1 MGNMNNVPSAAPANS
16 DYGSIA
22 ILITLATALTL
33 AILIA
38 SHLIGPKRRRGP
50 IKHGTYESGMQPIGT
65 ARRRFNVRYYL
76 VAMLFLL
83 FDVEILFFFPWVS
96 LFPRIKD
103 AGDPGAAHHVWA
115 TAMVD
120 GGFGP
125 AFFLVEMLIFIGI
138 LFVGYVYAWR
148 KGVFQWD

>member
-1 MGNMNNVPSAAPANS
+1 MNNFPSAAPANS

-22 ILITLATALTL
+22 ILITIVTALAL

-50 IKHGTYESGMQPIGT
+50 IKHGTYESGVQPIGT
-65 ARRRFNVRYYL
+65 ARRRFNVRFYL

-83 FDVEILFFFPWVS
+83 FDVEILFFFPWAS
-96 LFPRIKD
+96 LFSRIKA
-103 AGDPGAAHHVWA
+103 AGDTGAVHHVWA
-115 TAMVD
+115 TAMVE
-120 GGFGP
+120 GGFGSG
-125 AFFLVEMLIFIGI
+125 FFLVEMLIFIGI